1 MAEYQFEVT
10 LNEHGQRLDKMLAR
24 RLDMAIDGG
33 FSRNKTKKLLDA
45 NKVVYNGRVERF
57 GSRSVEY
64 DDIIEVDVDASVV
77 GSPKSHENVEL
88 NAGDILWHDDLVV
101 VIDKPAGL
109 PSQKTRDPN
118 RDYAV
123 AAVERYLKQHGKS
136 DPYLALHH
144 RLDVG
149 TSGAMLLAC
158 DERANEG
165 ISRAF
170 DERRVH
176 KTYRAIGRRTSSGP
190 KRDVGDSWVVENHL
204 ARRRSDSTT
213 RQVAVDSGGDYAQT
227 EFEVRDVREGF
238 FDIVARPT
246 TGRRHQIRS
255 HLADSG
261 LPIVGDERYG
271 GVERLDGEDV
281 ERMMLHAWR
290 LRLDHPV
297 YDTEIDV
304 TSPVPETIEDLV

>member
-45 NKVVYNGRVERF
+45 EKVVYNGGVERF

-64 DDIIEVDVDASVV
+64 DDIIEVDVDASIV

-88 NAGDILWHDDLVV
+88 NAGDILWHDDLVM
-101 VIDKPAGL
+101 VIDKPSGL

-123 AAVERYLKQHGKS
+123 AAVERYLARHGQD

-149 TSGAMLLAC
+149 TSGAMVFAC
-158 DERANEG
+158 DERANQGLSE
-165 ISRAF
+165 AF

-176 KTYRAIGRRTSSGP
+176 KTYRAIARRTSSDP
-190 KRDVGDSWVVENHL
+190 PRDVGQSWVVENHL
-204 ARRRSDSTT
+204 TQRRSASTT
-213 RQVAVDSGGDYAQT
+213 RQVAVHSGGDYART
-227 EFEVRDVREGF
+227 EFEIRRRAGEVFDV
-238 FDIVARPT
+238 VARPT
-246 TGRRHQIRS
+246 TGRRHQIRV

-271 GVERLDGEDV
+271 GVDRLDGEDV

-304 TSPVPETIEDLV
+304 TSPMPETMENLV